1 MKVGFLYN
9 NSIVFLNIIEFH
21 LFPKQIPADCHEFRI
36 ALKKKKAREWSV
48 YITLS
53 KNLRLCRVG
62 RAEAATPF

>member
-36 ALKKKKAREWSV
+36 ALKKKSQGMVCLYHTIKKS
-48 YITLS
+48 
-53 KNLRLCRVG
+53 
-62 RAEAATPF
+62 EAVQSQES